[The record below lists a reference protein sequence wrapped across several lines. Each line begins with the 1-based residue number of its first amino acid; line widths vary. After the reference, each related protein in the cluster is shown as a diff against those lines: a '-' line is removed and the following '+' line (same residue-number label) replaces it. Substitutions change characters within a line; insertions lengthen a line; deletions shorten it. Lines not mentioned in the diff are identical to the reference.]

1 MKISPRTVLKIA
13 RLYGLADD
21 TTPLKALRHLTV
33 TTTPSYVSA
42 SFTLATQQYQLLYG
56 SMSDELSLDQLWPD
70 QPANATLLPNPHD
83 PQSIETPFQGKQVVM
98 RRIVPTRQRLDIFLS
113 RQFDRS
119 ISRSLWQTYIKT
131 GCVTVNGRV
140 VTRPSAEVDL
150 TDTIT
155 VNFPEKPDETYTIP
169 MIYQDDD
176 ILVVNKP
183 SGLLTHAKGGHTNE
197 QTLAESMRHKTT
209 FASDSNRPGIVH
221 RLDRETSGVMVLART
236 AAAAAEL
243 QRQFANRTVRK
254 TYVAIVDGV
263 PHPPAAYIDIPIA
276 RSLTQPQLFRA
287 DANGKSA
294 QTAYQVI
301 ATNGA
306 LSLVKLH
313 PKTGRTHQLRVHL
326 AQLGTPIVGDRFY
339 NHKKGQGGRLM
350 LHAWQLTLQL
360 PSGEAQ
366 TFRAPLPPEF
376 LAQFP
381 TIREKELCE

>member
-33 TTTPSYVSA
+33 ATTPSYVSA
-42 SFTLATQQYQLLYG
+42 SFTLAAQQYQLLYG
-56 SMSDELSLDQLWPD
+56 SMSDELSLDQLWSD

-183 SGLLTHAKGGHTNE
+183 SGLLTHAKGGRTNE
-197 QTLAESMRHKTT
+197 QTLAESM
-209 FASDSNRPGIVH
+209 
-221 RLDRETSGVMVLART
+221 T
-236 AAAAAEL
+236 AH
-243 QRQFANRTVRK
+243 F
-254 TYVAIVDGV
+254 
-263 PHPPAAYIDIPIA
+263 
-276 RSLTQPQLFRA
+276 
-287 DANGKSA
+287 
-294 QTAYQVI
+294 
-301 ATNGA
+301 
-306 LSLVKLH
+306 
-313 PKTGRTHQLRVHL
+313 
-326 AQLGTPIVGDRFY
+326 
-339 NHKKGQGGRLM
+339 
-350 LHAWQLTLQL
+350 
-360 PSGEAQ
+360 
-366 TFRAPLPPEF
+366 
-376 LAQFP
+376 
-381 TIREKELCE
+381 